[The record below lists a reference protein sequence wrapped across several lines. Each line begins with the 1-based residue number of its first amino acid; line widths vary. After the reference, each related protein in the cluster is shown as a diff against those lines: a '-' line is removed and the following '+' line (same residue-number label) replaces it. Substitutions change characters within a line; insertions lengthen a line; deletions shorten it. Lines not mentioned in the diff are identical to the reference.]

1 MVACSIAAVPEA
13 ATTAVSLRS
22 QKPKLLLICRPN
34 PVVFPTSGRTLPTS
48 YTIDTKNQLVTSRL
62 WGAVTEDEVHEH
74 NRRLRTDPD
83 FVPSYRQLVDLTGI
97 TEIKVGT
104 NLINET
110 SLDQFFASGTRRA
123 FVASDD
129 AAFGMARMFALR
141 AEGLGQV
148 IEVFRDPGKAR
159 DWLGI

>member
-1 MVACSIAAVPEA
+1 M
-13 ATTAVSLRS
+13 
-22 QKPKLLLICRPN
+22 
-34 PVVFPTSGRTLPTS
+34 
-48 YTIDTKNQLVTSRL
+48 TSRL

-74 NRRLRTDPD
+74 NRLLRNDPE
-83 FVPSYRQLVDLTGI
+83 FVPSYRQLVDMTGI
-97 TEIKVGT
+97 TEIRVGT

-110 SLDQFFASGTRRA
+110 SLDQFFAPGTRRA

-148 IEVFRDPGKAR
+148 IEVFRDPDKAR
-159 DWLGI
+159 NWLGI

>member
-1 MVACSIAAVPEA
+1 VVACSIAAVPKA